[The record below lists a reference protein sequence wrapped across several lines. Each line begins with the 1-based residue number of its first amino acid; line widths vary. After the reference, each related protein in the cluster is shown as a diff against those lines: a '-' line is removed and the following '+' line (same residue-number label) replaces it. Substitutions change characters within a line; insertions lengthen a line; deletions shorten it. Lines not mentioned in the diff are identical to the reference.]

1 MAPPQIGLV
10 GALIAAALVA
20 SPASV
25 AEAAEVRLER
35 LGRDCTRVSCPPDY
49 GERLVVEGGRGEAN
63 RLSIARAAS
72 GEFQVT
78 AAGAPLRAGSGCTLS
93 GPELVA
99 CPTTTP
105 LLAAFVYAGDRDD
118 TVTSSVTIN
127 VDGGS
132 GDDRLAGSE
141 LADALYGGKGRDV
154 VNGNGGDDALQDGRL
169 ARLTPA
175 DLDEGRFFVTLAD
188 AVIPVPA
195 ERDVFDGGAGRD
207 VFGYAGRRRGVFVDL
222 ARAARNAGARG
233 ERDTLRGLEVI
244 VGGSGKDR
252 LFGDADANGLDGGDG
267 DDLVVGRAGA
277 DGLEL
282 GGGSNRARGGA
293 GDDTIG
299 IGGADVRHLER
310 QQITCGP
317 GRDLVDDLFMHDFA
331 EDDCE
336 SVVILEFE
344 ELQVLLPPV
353 SLARPPLA
361 SYTTEPVDCAA
372 ASCRLRLSVRLARS
386 PNRRRPGL
394 KWLLL
399 GRAEVT
405 IPTRAVTTTT
415 VYLNDR
421 GSRLLRRYR
430 SLLIRIRLDT
440 HLEDPRSA
448 VWSAYLTRLR
458 APSP

>member
-244 VGGSGKDR
+244 VGAAARIGCLAMPTRMGSMAGTATTSSSDVRALMGSSSAAGRTARAAAPATTPSGSGEPTS
-252 LFGDADANGLDGGDG
+252 GTSNG
-267 DDLVVGRAGA
+267 
-277 DGLEL
+277 
-282 GGGSNRARGGA
+282 S
-293 GDDTIG
+293 
-299 IGGADVRHLER
+299 
-310 QQITCGP
+310 
-317 GRDLVDDLFMHDFA
+317 
-331 EDDCE
+331 
-336 SVVILEFE
+336 
-344 ELQVLLPPV
+344 
-353 SLARPPLA
+353 
-361 SYTTEPVDCAA
+361 
-372 ASCRLRLSVRLARS
+372 RS
-386 PNRRRPGL
+386 PAVPVAISSTACSCTTSPR
-394 KWLLL
+394 
-399 GRAEVT
+399 T
-405 IPTRAVTTTT
+405 IA
-415 VYLNDR
+415 
-421 GSRLLRRYR
+421 S
-430 SLLIRIRLDT
+430 
-440 HLEDPRSA
+440 
-448 VWSAYLTRLR
+448 
-458 APSP
+458 PS